1 MARVEKPAGALCRRW
16 SSFILSLLAPDFIVF
31 SYLVNA
37 NQIRRLLGDHDRWR
51 IGVTAHDRRHD
62 RRVHD
67 PQRLDSVH
75 AEMWIDDR
83 HLIVA
88 HLARADGV
96 PRGGGRAP
104 HKRLKIRVAS
114 HIYTRCY
121 LLPADVIKCLGI
133 QNLEVPAYAGD
144 GAPH

>member
-1 MARVEKPAGALCRRW
+1 MARVENPAGALRRRW
-16 SSFILSLLAPDFIVF
+16 SSFILPLLATAFVVF

-67 PQRLDSVH
+67 SQRLDSVH

-104 HKRLKIRVAS
+104 DKGLDVRVAS
-114 HIYTRCY
+114 QVRPRRY
-121 LLPADVIKCLGI
+121 LLAADVVKCFGI
-133 QNLEVPAYAGD
+133 QDLEVPAYAG
-144 GAPH
+144 